1 LSRDPW
7 GVVYKLAAE
16 KFKSRGILHSFQTDE
31 GEITRDHKTTMTYL
45 INNLLPD
52 DDPTTNDEQQRI
64 NHGDYRAI
72 TGEPGSYLQVNEEE
86 VNHLVS
92 LIKNKKA
99 PGPDNLKGKILKR
112 LHPTITPLLVKI
124 LNACFKF
131 SHFPIRWKKGKLVI
145 LLKDPKASHTS
156 IKNYRPITLL
166 PEHGK
171 IIEEIIRKAVEAE
184 LTPLHSR
191 HQYGFTKGRSTTDA
205 LERLVSTVRNANEK
219 YVATIYFDIRGA
231 FDNLWW
237 PALIKTLKAL
247 NIKIH

>member
-86 VNHLVS
+86 VKHLVS

-131 SHFPIRWKKGKLVI
+131 SHKMEK
-145 LLKDPKASHTS
+145 
-156 IKNYRPITLL
+156 
-166 PEHGK
+166 
-171 IIEEIIRKAVEAE
+171 RKARH
-184 LTPLHSR
+184 TPEGPEGKPHKHQKLPSNYSSTGTRKNHRGDHKKSSR
-191 HQYGFTKGRSTTDA
+191 S
-205 LERLVSTVRNANEK
+205 
-219 YVATIYFDIRGA
+219 
-231 FDNLWW
+231 
-237 PALIKTLKAL
+237 
-247 NIKIH
+247 